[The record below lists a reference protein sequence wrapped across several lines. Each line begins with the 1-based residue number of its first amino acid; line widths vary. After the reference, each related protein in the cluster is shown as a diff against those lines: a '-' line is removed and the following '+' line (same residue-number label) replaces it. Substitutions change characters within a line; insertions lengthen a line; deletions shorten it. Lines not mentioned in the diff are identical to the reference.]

1 MNIEEN
7 QLIEKA
13 RQGDMIAFEKLIY
26 RYDKHVLAIAAS
38 FRNNKEDA
46 KDIYQEVFLRVFRGL
61 KNFEGKSEFSTWL
74 FRITTNV
81 CITYSSVKKKHAYTP
96 IDSGYEDEEGESTSL
111 LDKIPDNDYLSD
123 KDLMS
128 SEISKGIEKAIETLS
143 PKQKIAFVLKHVHD
157 HKIKDIAVMMDCEEG
172 TVKRY
177 LFTAVQKLRDK
188 LKTFNEN

>member
-1 MNIEEN
+1 MNTEEI

-13 RQGDMIAFEKLIY
+13 RTGDMAAFEKLVY

-46 KDIYQEVFLRVFRGL
+46 KDIYQEVFLRVYRGL

-81 CITYSSVKKKHAYTP
+81 CITYSTLKKKHAYTP
-96 IDSGYEDEEGESTSL
+96 IDNGYEDEEGESSSII
-111 LDKIPDNDYLSD
+111 DKIADDYHTD
-123 KDLMS
+123 RDLLNGEM
-128 SEISKGIEKAIETLS
+128 SKGIDRAIETLS
-143 PKQKIAFVLKHVHD
+143 PQQKMVFVLKHVHD
-157 HKIKDIAVMMDCEEG
+157 HKIKEIAEMMNCTEG

-188 LKTFNEN
+188 LKSYNEN